1 MHQYVSLIMAKNMHN
16 VIGDYNNDIPWL
28 KKPHYDVKADMAF
41 FREMTLGSAVVMGG
55 NTFRSF
61 VKPLPNRLNIVVS
74 QSLKSD
80 LENNVLVCSGINQL
94 VNTLS
99 DIDTDIFVIGG
110 ASLAQQ
116 MLERE
121 LIDFAFISNI
131 NSDNTSSGIKLDTD
145 LIGNQLQFLQTKYY
159 HGENG
164 ALSIDVYGE
173 AGVNLPSSLS
183 CKLKRLSQ
191 RLPLVKVDR
200 NHGNY
205 S

>member
-55 NTFRSF
+55 NTYRSLI
-61 VKPLPNRLNIVVS
+61 KPLPNRLNIVVS
-74 QSLKSD
+74 KSLQSD
-80 LENNVLVCSGINQL
+80 LGQDLLVCSSIEELLYQL
-94 VNTLS
+94 NS
-99 DIDTDIFVIGG
+99 IDTDIFVIGG

-121 LIDFAFISNI
+121 VIDFAFISTI
-131 NSDNTSSGIKLDTD
+131 RSDNTSDGVKLDTD
-145 LIGNQLQFLQTKYY
+145 LLGDKLGFLQTKYY
-159 HGENG
+159 QGSDG
-164 ALSIDVYGE
+164 TLSVDVYGE
-173 AGVNLPSSLS
+173 AGLHLPSSL
-183 CKLKRLSQ
+183 CVKLKRLSEK
-191 RLPLVKVDR
+191 LPLIKVDR
-200 NHGNY
+200 YHGHY